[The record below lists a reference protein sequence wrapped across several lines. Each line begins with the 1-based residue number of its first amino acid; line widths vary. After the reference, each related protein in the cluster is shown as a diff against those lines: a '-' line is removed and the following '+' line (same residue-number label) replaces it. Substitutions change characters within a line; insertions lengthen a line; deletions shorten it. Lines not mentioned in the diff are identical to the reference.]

1 MIEQIDIYTMKNL
14 KYKTMRRLVFVLLML
29 LTLSLNA
36 QVKFMGIPVDGTK
49 SEMIAKLKQKG
60 FTLSKDPFF
69 EGHDML
75 EGEFNGRPVYVSVV
89 TNNNI
94 VYRIFVQDQMT
105 MNETDIKIR
114 FNTLVGQFMLNKKY
128 LSHKNDQSL
137 GKDFDISY
145 EMDVNNKRIEASFS
159 QKLSEEEIQYLIENI
174 PELKE
179 SEPEMQASLIELATY
194 MSNSVWFTI
203 SKASYNNY
211 VIALFYDNLKN
222 APNGDDL

>member
-1 MIEQIDIYTMKNL
+1 MKNL
-14 KYKTMRRLVFVLLML
+14 NYKTMRKIAFTLLML
-29 LTLSLNA
+29 LSLSLNA
-36 QVKFMGIPVDGTK
+36 QVKFLGIPVDGTK

-89 TNNNI
+89 TNNNM
-94 VYRIFVQDQMT
+94 VYRIFIQDQMT

-114 FNTLVGQFMLNKKY
+114 FNTLVSQFMLNRKY

-137 GKDFDISY
+137 GEDFDISY

-179 SEPEMQASLIELATY
+179 SDPETQASLIELATY

>member
-1 MIEQIDIYTMKNL
+1 MIEQLKINKMKNL
-14 KYKTMRRLVFVLLML
+14 NYKTMRKLVFTMLML
-29 LTLSLNA
+29 MTLSLSA

-75 EGEFNGRPVYVSVV
+75 EGEFNGRLVYVSVV
-89 TNNNI
+89 TNNNK
-94 VYRIFVQDQMT
+94 VYRVFVQDQMT

-137 GKDFDISY
+137 GEDFDISY

-159 QKLSEEEIQYLIENI
+159 QKLSEEEIQYLIDNI

-179 SEPEMQASLIELATY
+179 SDPEMQTSLIELATY

-203 SKASYNNY
+203 SKASYNKY
-211 VIALFYDNLKN
+211 VIALYYDNLKN

>member
-1 MIEQIDIYTMKNL
+1 
-14 KYKTMRRLVFVLLML
+14 MRKLVFSLLML

-36 QVKFMGIPVDGTK
+36 QVKFLGIPVDGTK

-60 FTLSKDPFF
+60 FTLSNDPFF

-114 FNTLVGQFMLNKKY
+114 FNTLVSQFMLNNKY

-137 GKDFDISY
+137 EEDFDISY

-159 QKLSEEEIQYLIENI
+159 QKFSEEEIQYLINNI

-179 SEPEMQASLIELATY
+179 SNPEMQTSLIELATY

-203 SKASYNNY
+203 SKASYNKY
-211 VIALFYDNLKN
+211 VIALYYDNLKN
-222 APNGDDL
+222 APNGQDL